1 MSRSSRTLV
10 FVGAFPVVVACL
22 GLSCQKDEGAV
33 VVEDAASGRSE
44 TFVTLPEAGPTD
56 EIDIDGAVSGNDG
69 GGDAASSDS
78 GQLDGAAGPDLAA
91 DSPAG
96 ALPNGQP
103 CRTNGSC
110 SSNFCVDGVC
120 CDSACD
126 TGDAVRCNACLMA
139 KTGQKDGVC
148 APDNA
153 QNKIK
158 CGESCGLAAP
168 NVPGVVAMYCV
179 QGRCVVSPQPV
190 VVATCAGSELD
201 LCSPSFSC
209 IQSTARTA
217 RCMATLCPQAGG
229 CCCALP
235 GNATQRLCL
244 SQSLCNNGRVC
255 VSQ

>member
-1 MSRSSRTLV
+1 MYRSRGTLV
-10 FVGAFPVVVACL
+10 LISAFSIVAACL
-22 GLSCQKDEGAV
+22 GSSCQKDEGAV
-33 VVEDAASGRSE
+33 VVEDAASGRSD
-44 TFVTLPEAGPTD
+44 TFVTLPEAGPSD
-56 EIDIDGAVSGNDG
+56 EIEIDGAVSGDDG
-69 GGDAASSDS
+69 GGDAAASSD
-78 GQLDGAAGPDLAA
+78 GGPIDGAGLDLAA

-96 ALPNGQP
+96 TLPNGQP
-103 CRTNGSC
+103 CQTNGSC
-110 SSNFCVDGVC
+110 GSNFCVDGVC

-126 TGDAVRCNACLMA
+126 TGDPVRCNACSMA

-158 CGESCGLAAP
+158 CGETCGQAAP

-201 LCSPSFSC
+201 LCSPSYAC

-217 RCMATLCPQAGG
+217 RCMATLCPQAGD
-229 CCCALP
+229 CCCTLP

-244 SQSLCNNGRVC
+244 GQSLCNNGRVC
-255 VSQ
+255 TSQ